1 MIIANIVSYD
11 FMKNA
16 LLAGSFIALLLPFI
30 GIIIILRKQTFL
42 ADALGHINMSA
53 IAFSI
58 FITTTFSA
66 FTDYSTFLII
76 FWSVLGAVLIEYLR
90 NKFTVNKEVSL
101 IIVYSLSIAL
111 TMIFLNL
118 SSGYNASFFNVLFGN
133 INAISKSDINFILVG
148 GVIVFITIGLTYKKI
163 LLLSLEEEY
172 AKMYGFNLT
181 FYRYLTII
189 IITLVISMAIKV
201 IGVLL
206 VSSLLIIPLLG
217 AMRIGNNLKMTLI
230 YSILITEFAV
240 VGGIIIAFYLNIS
253 TSAIIVLLALLIY
266 GLSIIGFKNN

>member
-1 MIIANIVSYD
+1 
-11 FMKNA
+11 
-16 LLAGSFIALLLPFI
+16 
-30 GIIIILRKQTFL
+30 
-42 ADALGHINMSA
+42 
-53 IAFSI
+53 
-58 FITTTFSA
+58 
-66 FTDYSTFLII
+66 
-76 FWSVLGAVLIEYLR
+76 
-90 NKFTVNKEVSL
+90 
-101 IIVYSLSIAL
+101 
-111 TMIFLNL
+111 
-118 SSGYNASFFNVLFGN
+118 
-133 INAISKSDINFILVG
+133 
-148 GVIVFITIGLTYKKI
+148 
-163 LLLSLEEEY
+163 
-172 AKMYGFNLT
+172 KMYGFNLT